1 MTTAYGRAAGEAA
14 FAVGLR
20 VVEGV
25 VPVDADDAGVADEA
39 AEELVQ
45 AEGVGVAGDVVL
57 VLGGLHDGEAAA
69 AGVARRVDAGDR
81 VEPGGG
87 LVESDGVLLGQVAS
101 PLPERLGHEGA
112 GHGVAGAGAEAAL
125 IEGGA
130 VALVADRLDRGGAGG
145 EREAPRVV
153 LDVAAEAADA
163 FDLLD
168 ALDDRLHGNLRS
180 TSSPPPLRFHP
191 PSADASSGIA
201 ARDRKS

>member
-1 MTTAYGRAAGEAA
+1 QSLQRLVRETERPIPQAAPLGPPRVVAPDLLLLDVDAEELHFMTTAYGRAAGEAA
-14 FAVGLR
+14 LAVGLR

-45 AEGVGVAGDVVL
+45 AEGVGVAGNVVL

-101 PLPERLGHEGA
+101 PLPE
-112 GHGVAGAGAEAAL
+112 
-125 IEGGA
+125 
-130 VALVADRLDRGGAGG
+130 
-145 EREAPRVV
+145 
-153 LDVAAEAADA
+153 
-163 FDLLD
+163 
-168 ALDDRLHGNLRS
+168 
-180 TSSPPPLRFHP
+180 
-191 PSADASSGIA
+191 
-201 ARDRKS
+201 